1 LKEKHMSQIAP
12 GASKVRFIIRATG
25 DVAPLASFLDAARVD
40 PGMTVVDTIGPR
52 GAPHTAVIEMD
63 RATAHR
69 LEQRFRETK
78 QLTIEPDRPLSLFN

>member
-1 LKEKHMSQIAP
+1 MPKLEP
-12 GASKVRFIIRATG
+12 GAKKVRFIIRATG

-40 PGMTVVDTIGPR
+40 PGMTVVDTIGPP

-63 RATAHR
+63 RATADM

-78 QLTIEPDRPLSLFN
+78 QLTIEPDRPLSLFR